1 MDGTSRNRI
10 RADIVTYCRNGEAM
24 IRRRPLSPRRRYS
37 RRDSRSR
44 GSYENSKNQS
54 NPATLLEIR
63 PGNPVNGIES
73 SSSFSEFHEGG
84 EEIWVTS
91 EHERARNSG

>member
-24 IRRRPLSPRRRYS
+24 IRRRPLSPHSAILEARLEITKTLKINRT
-37 RRDSRSR
+37 
-44 GSYENSKNQS
+44 
-54 NPATLLEIR
+54 PATPLEIR

>member
-24 IRRRPLSPRRRYS
+24 IRRRPLSPHSAILEARLEEATKTLKINRT
-37 RRDSRSR
+37 
-44 GSYENSKNQS
+44 
-54 NPATLLEIR
+54 PATPLEIR